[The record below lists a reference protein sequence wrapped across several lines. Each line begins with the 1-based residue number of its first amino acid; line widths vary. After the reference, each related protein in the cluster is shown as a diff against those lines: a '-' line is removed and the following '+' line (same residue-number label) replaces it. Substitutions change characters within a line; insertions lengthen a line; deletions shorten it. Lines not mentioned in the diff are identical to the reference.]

1 MTLDLT
7 IFADDI
13 KSEETLGVEL
23 TRALKGVHDVRAHAS
38 SHSELGQVIF
48 VQPSEK
54 AHAYLTGLAGSEK
67 RRGRA
72 VFLVVPEGP
81 EGPEGVTQIPEE
93 LEEGLVDDV
102 LVYPFRKLEVI
113 SKIRIYEQL
122 LMWNE
127 VESMNASF
135 SELMGQLK
143 DDFKLAER
151 LQKSNLP
158 ARFPEVRGFKISQRY
173 LAGMKSGGDHFDL
186 GESKDGGQL
195 SIVLTDSSSYGLSSA
210 VLSTLMRVTMKLSV
224 EEVRSS
230 SETVRRIQEELKATL
245 TERDKLSLFYGVLSR
260 KDYRL
265 RYLNLGSS
273 SAFYAPSGGHFSELK
288 SGGAA
293 ITSSTTEISVQ
304 ESEVT
309 LEPSGRL
316 ALISDGFADVIGGAD
331 QVLALL
337 NEFRSLDAKDA
348 LNEMVFRVKS
358 QFVEDDDMPAQ
369 DCTGVIFDL
378 DARLIRL
385 A

>member
-1 MTLDLT
+1 MTLDFT
-7 IFADDI
+7 VFADDI
-13 KSEETLGVEL
+13 KSEEALGVEL
-23 TRALKGVHDVRAHAS
+23 TRALKGVHDVRPHAS

-48 VQPSEK
+48 VQPSDK

-72 VFLVVPEGP
+72 VFLIVPEGA
-81 EGPEGVTQIPEE
+81 TQIPEE
-93 LEEGLVDDV
+93 LEDGLVDDV

-127 VESMNASF
+127 VETMNASF

-158 ARFPEVRGFKISQRY
+158 ARFPEVRGFKVAQRY

-186 GESKDGGQL
+186 GDSKDGNQL

-230 SETVRRIQEELKATL
+230 SETVRRIQDELKATL
-245 TERDKLSLFYGVLSR
+245 TEKDKLSLFYGVLSR

-265 RYLNLGSS
+265 RYLN
-273 SAFYAPSGGHFSELK
+273 FYAPTGGSFTELK
-288 SGGAA
+288 SGGEA
-293 ITSSTTEISVQ
+293 ITASTTDISVQ
-304 ESEVT
+304 ESEVV

-316 ALISDGFADVIGGAD
+316 ALISDGFADVIGGSD
-331 QVLALL
+331 KVRALL

>member
-1 MTLDLT
+1 MTLDFT
-7 IFADDI
+7 VFADDI
-13 KSEETLGVEL
+13 KSEEALGVEL
-23 TRALKGVHDVRAHAS
+23 TRALKGVHDVRPHAS

-48 VQPSEK
+48 VQPSDK

-72 VFLVVPEGP
+72 VFLIVPEGA
-81 EGPEGVTQIPEE
+81 TQIPEE
-93 LEEGLVDDV
+93 LEDGLVDDV

-127 VESMNASF
+127 VETMNASF

-158 ARFPEVRGFKISQRY
+158 ARFPEVRGFKVAQRY

-186 GESKDGGQL
+186 GDSKDGNQL

-230 SETVRRIQEELKATL
+230 SETVRRIQDELKATL
-245 TERDKLSLFYGVLSR
+245 TEKDKLSLFYGVLSR

-265 RYLNLGSS
+265 RYLNLGSTT
-273 SAFYAPSGGHFSELK
+273 AFYAPTGGSFTELK
-288 SGGAA
+288 SGGEA
-293 ITSSTTEISVQ
+293 ITASTTDISVQ
-304 ESEVT
+304 ESEVV

-316 ALISDGFADVIGGAD
+316 ALISDGFADVIGGSD
-331 QVLALL
+331 KVRALL

>member
-7 IFADDI
+7 IFADD
-13 KSEETLGVEL
+13 KRSEEILEAEIK
-23 TRALKGVHDVRAHAS
+23 RALKDVHDVRVRPS
-38 SHSELGQVIF
+38 TDGELGQVIF
-48 VQPSEK
+48 VQPSPK
-54 AHAYLTGLAGSEK
+54 ARAYLTGLAGSEK

-72 VFLVVPEGP
+72 VFLVVTED
-81 EGPEGVTQIPEE
+81 EATEIPEE
-93 LEEGLVDDV
+93 LEDGLVDDV
-102 LVYPFRKLEVI
+102 IVHPLRKLEVI
-113 SKIRIYEQL
+113 SKIRLYEQL

-127 VESMNASF
+127 VEKMNASF

-143 DDFKLAER
+143 EDFKLAER

-158 ARFPEVRGFKISQRY
+158 ARFPDVRGFKISQRY

-186 GESKDGGQL
+186 GDSKDGGQL
-195 SIVLTDSSSYGLSSA
+195 SVVLTDSSSYGLSSA

-245 TERDKLSLFYGVLSR
+245 TEKDKLSLFYGVLSR

-265 RYLNLGSS
+265 RYVNLGSS
-273 SAFYAPSGGHFSELK
+273 MAFYAPVGGQFTELK
-288 SGGAA
+288 SGGGA
-293 ITSSTTEISVQ
+293 ITSHGTLTSGELSLP

-316 ALISDGFADVIGGAD
+316 ALISDGFAEVIGGND
-331 QVLALL
+331 QVRELL
-337 NEFRSLDAKDA
+337 NEFRSKDAKDA
-348 LNEMVFRVKS
+348 LNEMVFRVKK

>member
-1 MTLDLT
+1 MTLDFT

-13 KSEETLGVEL
+13 KTEETLGVEL
-23 TRALKGVHDVRAHAS
+23 TRALKGVHDVRAHTS
-38 SHSELGQVIF
+38 STKELGQVIF
-48 VQPSEK
+48 VQPSAK
-54 AHAYLTGLAGSEK
+54 ARAYLTGLAGSEK

-72 VFLVVPEGP
+72 IFLIVPEGKNDS
-81 EGPEGVTQIPEE
+81 EIPEE
-93 LEEGLVDDV
+93 LEDGLVDDV
-102 LVYPFRKLEVI
+102 LVHPFRKLEVI
-113 SKIRIYEQL
+113 GKIRLYEQL
-122 LMWNE
+122 LMWSE
-127 VESMNASF
+127 VEKMNASF

-158 ARFPEVRGFKISQRY
+158 ARFPDVRGFKVSQRY
-173 LAGMKSGGDHFDL
+173 LAGMRSGGDHFDL
-186 GESKDGGQL
+186 GDSKDGGQL
-195 SIVLTDSSSYGLSSA
+195 SVVLTDSSSYGLSSA
-210 VLSTLMRVTMKLSV
+210 VLSTLMRVTMKLSI

-245 TERDKLSLFYGVLSR
+245 TEKDKLSLFYGVLSR

-273 SAFYAPSGGHFSELK
+273 TAFYAPAGGRFTELK
-288 SGGAA
+288 SGGDA
-293 ITSSTTEISVQ
+293 ITSATKEISLQ

-316 ALISDGFADVIGGAD
+316 ALISDGFAEAIGGKD
-331 QVLALL
+331 KVRELL
-337 NEFRSLDAKDA
+337 NDFRPQDAKDA
-348 LNEMVFRVKS
+348 LNEMVFRVKN
-358 QFVEDDDMPAQ
+358 QFVGEDDMPAQ